1 MLDPKTKITLTLA
14 VIFAGLGLLLI
25 FSFQNSGKFRFIT
38 CDVGQGDGMLLVSPS
53 GKQIVVDGGPG
64 TKITDCLSA
73 NMPFWDRTVEL
84 VVATHAQKDH
94 MEGLL
99 EVLSRY
105 KVKMIATTK
114 VNNGSELYRAWE
126 KAVKEEKAKVYVAKK
141 GDQIILD
148 HQQGPTLKQGQTLS
162 MDVLWPPF
170 AKASEGGP
178 STEQWWER
186 PPRDLNEAA
195 IVLRANYGG
204 FCAYLTA
211 DIPKE
216 TLQGLI
222 DKKCQ
227 ILKIS
232 HHGSKSGTNQE
243 ILDKVN
249 PQIAVIQVG
258 KNSFGHPTKEV
269 LDMLVSKGVKTVRT
283 DTNGVIEIE
292 IDGEGYKV
300 QNR

>member
-1 MLDPKTKITLTLA
+1 MVDAKTKITLTLA
-14 VIFAGLGLLLI
+14 LIFAGLGLLLI
-25 FSFQNSGKFRFIT
+25 FSFQNFGKFRLIA
-38 CDVGQGDGMLLVSPS
+38 CDVGQGDGMLLISPS
-53 GKQIVVDGGPG
+53 GKQVVVDGGPG

-114 VNNGSELYRAWE
+114 VNNSSELYLAWE
-126 KAVKEEKAKVYVAKK
+126 KAVKEEKAKVYVPRRGERLKV
-141 GDQIILD
+141 DQL
-148 HQQGPTLKQGQTLS
+148 TL
-162 MDVLWPPF
+162 DVLWPDAGKLDQWQSAP
-170 AKASEGGP
+170 P
-178 STEQWWER
+178 S
-186 PPRDLNEAA
+186 DLNESA

-232 HHGSKSGTNQE
+232 HHGSKTGTNEE
-243 ILDKVN
+243 IVN
-249 PQIAVIQVG
+249 EVRPRLAIIQVG
-258 KNSFGHPTKEV
+258 KNSYGHPTKEV
-269 LDMLVSKGVKTVRT
+269 VDLLTSNTVKILRN
-283 DTNGVIEIE
+283 DTNGVIEIVS
-292 IDGEGYKV
+292 DGVRYQIK
-300 QNR
+300 NSITKN

>member
-1 MLDPKTKITLTLA
+1 MDAKSKIALTLA

-25 FSFQNSGKFRFIT
+25 LSLQNMGKFRLIA

-64 TKITDCLSA
+64 TKIADCLSQS
-73 NMPFWDRTVEL
+73 MPFWDRTVEL

-99 EVLSRY
+99 EILARY

-126 KAVKEEKAKVYVAKK
+126 KAVENEKAKVYVPKS

-148 HQQGPTLKQGQTLS
+148 RKQGQTLS

-170 AKASEGGP
+170 AKASEGEP
-178 STEQWWER
+178 SIEEWWER
-186 PPRDLNEAA
+186 PPHDLNEAA
-195 IVLRANYGG
+195 VVLRVNYGPSTSSG
-204 FCAYLTA
+204 FCVYLTA

-216 TLQGLI
+216 TLQGLV
-222 DKKCQ
+222 DRQCQ
-227 ILKIS
+227 VLKIS
-232 HHGSKSGTNQE
+232 HHGSKTGTNE
-243 ILDKVN
+243 KIVN
-249 PQIAVIQVG
+249 EVRPRLAIIQVG
-258 KNSFGHPTKEV
+258 KNSYGHPTKEV
-269 LDMLVSKGVKTVRT
+269 IDLLTSNEVKILRN
-283 DTNGVIEIE
+283 DINGIIEITS
-292 IDGEGYKV
+292 DGKSFQAKSEK
-300 QNR
+300 